1 MRKTPWIHAACSA
14 AAGLLLL
21 FTFLSSTEAQINNNA
36 NGNQVIRLVM
46 EYQSFT
52 QVAGLS
58 LTDLPER
65 EAWRQVAPAV
75 EEISIPRANGEADQ
89 PALWYHSG
97 TSRKKPL
104 LLVLHSWSDNYLQHY
119 GIPYG
124 VFAVKNDWILM
135 HPNFRGP
142 FNNAAATA
150 SEKAVR
156 DVLDALEYAKAHA
169 PVDAERIYLAG
180 FSGGAMMS
188 LVMTGRYPE
197 NFTAAV
203 IWVPVYDLNDW
214 YARLVPSPLRYTI
227 QYGADIEA
235 SCGGNPLVDATARA
249 ECAKRSPS
257 AYLVDARGKGVR
269 FYVSGGLQ
277 DPFVPPSHAIRAF
290 NDLVAK
296 EHRIPEADYRFID
309 ENKALPENL
318 SEDVRDHP
326 LFDAAGLP
334 VVLTRTANDATL
346 ILFDGGHDIAY
357 NAGLEWLARQTRS
370 TKGNNRTLP

>member
-1 MRKTPWIHAACSA
+1 MRKKRLIHALWSA

-21 FTFLSSTEAQINNNA
+21 TFLSSTEAQIDSNA
-36 NGNQVIRLVM
+36 NGHQVIRLVM

-52 QVAGLS
+52 QVAGLALS
-58 LTDLPER
+58 DLPER
-65 EAWRQVAPAV
+65 VAWRQAAPAV
-75 EEISIPRANGEADQ
+75 EEISIPRASGEADQ

-97 TSRKKPL
+97 TPGNKPL
-104 LLVLHSWSDNYLQHY
+104 LLVLHSWSDDYLQHY

-142 FNNAAATA
+142 FNNAEATA

-156 DVLDALEYAKAHA
+156 DVLEALEYARAHA
-169 PVDAERIYLAG
+169 PVDGERIYLAG

-188 LVMTGRYPE
+188 LIMTGRYPDK
-197 NFTAAV
+197 FSAAV

-235 SCGGNPLVDATARA
+235 SCGGNPLVEAAAKA
-249 ECAKRSPS
+249 ECARRSPS
-257 AYLVDARGKGVR
+257 AYLADARGKGVR
-269 FYVSGGLQ
+269 FYISGGLQ

-290 NDLVAK
+290 NDLVAE
-296 EHRIPEADYRFID
+296 EHRISETDYRFID

-318 SEDVRDHP
+318 AGDVRPHP
-326 LFDAAGLP
+326 LFEEAGLP

-357 NAGLEWLARQTRS
+357 NAGLEWLTRQTRS